1 MPTFRHGKKTAVLF
15 GNYNL
20 SSYLNEAS
28 MSSSS
33 ETSETTAFGDDAKT
47 YITSLQDA
55 TVSLSGMFE
64 GEVNDTTLNNA
75 LTNTSSTLV
84 TICTTGLVAG
94 EPCFFGVSRSNSYD
108 ISSPVADVVTVTSDL
123 QLDGGISAGK
133 IISGGVLVASGAT
146 ANSTVNDNTAS
157 SANGIVANL
166 HVTDNT
172 GNGSTTFKLQHSSD
186 NSTFADLITF
196 TVVSAGTEASEQKSA
211 TGTINRYLRVNAVD
225 TGTTGAI
232 TYSLA
237 ISRR

>member
-28 MSSSS
+28 MSSPA
-33 ETSETTAFGDDAKT
+33 ETAETTAFGDDAKT
-47 YITSLQDA
+47 YITSLNDA

-64 GEVNDTTLNNA
+64 GLVNDATLNSA
-75 LTNTSSTLV
+75 LTSTDSTLV

-94 EPCFFGVSRSNSYD
+94 EPCFFGVTRSNSYE

-123 QLDGGISAGK
+123 QLDGGINAGVVVV
-133 IISGGVLVASGAT
+133 GGASVAAGAT
-146 ANSTVNDNTAS
+146 VNSSANDNSAS
-157 SANGIVANL
+157 SANGLVANL
-166 HVTDNT
+166 HVTAND
-172 GNGSTTFKLQHSSD
+172 GNGSTTIKLQHSSD
-186 NSTFADLITF
+186 NSTYADLITF
-196 TVVSAGTEASEQKSA
+196 TVVSAGTNLSEQKTAS
-211 TGTINRYLRVNAVD
+211 GTINRYLRGRAVD
-225 TGTTGAI
+225 TGSSGAI

>member
-33 ETSETTAFGDDAKT
+33 ETAETTAFGDNAKT

-64 GEVNDTTLNNA
+64 GEANDPTLNSA
-75 LTNTSSTLV
+75 LTSQTSTLV

-94 EPCFFGVSRSNSYD
+94 EPCFFGVSRSNSYE

-123 QLDGGISAGK
+123 QLDGGINAGK
-133 IISGGVLVASGAT
+133 VIAGGVTVASGAT
-146 ANSTVNDNTAS
+146 ANSTVNDNGAS
-157 SANGIVANL
+157 TANGLVANL
-166 HVTDNT
+166 HVTANT
-172 GNGSTTFKLQHSSD
+172 GNGSTTVKLQHSSD

-196 TVVSAGTEASEQKSA
+196 TVVSAGTQASEQKSVS
-211 TGTINRYLRVNAVD
+211 GTINRYKRVNVAD
-225 TGTTGAI
+225 NGSTGSI

-237 ISRR
+237 TSRR

>member
-15 GNYNL
+15 GDYNL

-47 YITSLQDA
+47 YITSLKDA

-64 GEVNDTTLNNA
+64 GEVNDSTLNNA
-75 LTNTSSTLV
+75 LTNTDSTLV

-94 EPCFFGVSRSNSYD
+94 EPCFFGVTRSNSYE

-123 QLDGGISAGK
+123 QLDGGINAGK
-133 IISGGVLVASGAT
+133 IIVGGASIAAGAT
-146 ANSTVNDNTAS
+146 VNSTSNDNSAS
-157 SANGIVANL
+157 STNGLVANL
-166 HVTDNT
+166 HVTENT
-172 GNGSTTFKLQHSSD
+172 ANGSTTIKLQHSSD

-196 TVVSAGTEASEQKSA
+196 TVASGGNNTSEQKSVS
-211 TGTINRYLRVNAVD
+211 GTINRYLRGNAVD
-225 TGTTGAI
+225 DGSTGAI

>member
-28 MSSSS
+28 MSSSA
-33 ETSETTAFGDDAKT
+33 ETSETTTFNDDAKT
-47 YITSLQDA
+47 YIISLQDA

-64 GEVNDTTLNNA
+64 GETNDTTLNTA
-75 LTNTSSTLV
+75 LTNTDSTLV

-94 EPCFFGVSRSNSYD
+94 EPCFFGVSRSNSYE

-123 QLDGGISAGK
+123 QLDGGINAGK
-133 IISGGVLVASGAT
+133 IIAGGVSVASGAT
-146 ANSTVNDNTAS
+146 ANSTSNDNTVS
-157 SANGIVANL
+157 TANGLVANL
-166 HVTDNT
+166 HVTANT
-172 GNGSTTFKLQHSSD
+172 DDGATTFKLQHSTD

-196 TVVSAGTEASEQKSA
+196 TVVSAGTQTSEQKSVS
-211 TGTINRYLRVNAVD
+211 GTINRYKRVNVVSA
-225 TGTTGAI
+225 GSTGAI

-237 ISRR
+237 TSRR

>member
-33 ETSETTAFGDDAKT
+33 ETSETTAFGNDAKT

-64 GEVNDTTLNNA
+64 GEVNDTTLNSA
-75 LTNTSSTLV
+75 LTNESSTIV

-94 EPCFFGVSRSNSYD
+94 EPCFFGVSRSNSYE

-123 QLDGGISAGK
+123 QLDGGINAGK
-133 IISGGVLVASGAT
+133 IIVGGASVAAGAT
-146 ANSTVNDNTAS
+146 VNSSSNDNSAS
-157 SANGIVANL
+157 SANGLVANL

-172 GNGSTTFKLQHSSD
+172 GNGSTTIKLQHSSD

-196 TVVSAGTEASEQKSA
+196 TVVSAGTELSEQKSVS
-211 TGTINRYLRVNAVD
+211 GTINRYLRGRAVD
-225 TGTTGAI
+225 TGSSGAI

>member
-28 MSSSS
+28 MSSQS
-33 ETSETTAFGDDAKT
+33 ETSETTAFGDSAKT

-64 GEVNDTTLNNA
+64 GLANDATLNTA
-75 LTNTSSTLV
+75 LTNTNSTLV

-94 EPCFFGVSRSNSYD
+94 EPCFFGVSRSNSYE

-123 QLDGGISAGK
+123 QLDGGINAGK
-133 IISGGVLVASGAT
+133 IIAGGVAVTAGTT
-146 ANSTVNDNTAS
+146 ANSTSNDNAVSTS
-157 SANGIVANL
+157 NGLVANL
-166 HVTDNT
+166 HVTGNT
-172 GNGSTTFKLQHSSD
+172 GNGTTTFKLQHSSD
-186 NSTFADLITF
+186 NSTWADLTTF
-196 TVVSAGTEASEQKSA
+196 AVVSAGTQTSEQKSVS
-211 TGTINRYLRVNAVD
+211 GTINRYKRVNVTD
-225 TGTTGAI
+225 NGSSGTI

-237 ISRR
+237 TSRR

>member
-28 MSSSS
+28 MSSSN
-33 ETSETTAFGDDAKT
+33 ETAETTAFGDDAKT
-47 YITSLQDA
+47 YITSLVDA

-64 GEVNDTTLNNA
+64 GEINDTTLNNA
-75 LTNTSSTLV
+75 LTNTGSTPV

-94 EPCFFGVSRSNSYD
+94 EPCFFGVSISNSYE

-123 QLDGGISAGK
+123 QLDGGINAGK
-133 IISGGVLVASGAT
+133 IIVGGASVAAGAT
-146 ANSTVNDNTAS
+146 VNSTSNDNSAS
-157 SANGIVANL
+157 SANGLVANL
-166 HVTDNT
+166 HVTANN
-172 GNGSTTFKLQHSSD
+172 GNGSTTIKLQHSSD

-196 TVVSAGTEASEQKSA
+196 TVVSAGTQISEQKSVS
-211 TGTINRYLRVNAVD
+211 GTINRYLRGSAVD
-225 TGTTGAI
+225 TGSSGAI